1 MENTQIIYK
10 GKWSGF
16 LFPVVSKIKNNGKRK
31 VVFSSEYLFINDD
44 FELRSLVIKNK
55 KMNQYKADLHIHTLL
70 SPCGDLEMSPAAIVQ
85 RAADLSIDILGI
97 TDHNSTRHAPLIA
110 KLAKEQGIF
119 TLCGAEVTTREE
131 AHCLAFFSDFEKL
144 DDFQKYLD
152 DHLPNIK
159 NDTNIFGY
167 QVVIDEQ
174 EMIVDEIE
182 KLLISAIDQSIDQIT
197 KKVREL
203 GGMFIP
209 AHIDRPK
216 FSLTSQLGFV
226 PPGMDADALEVSVHS
241 SSQKI
246 CNDFP

>member
-1 MENTQIIYK
+1 
-10 GKWSGF
+10 
-16 LFPVVSKIKNNGKRK
+16 
-31 VVFSSEYLFINDD
+31 
-44 FELRSLVIKNK
+44 
-55 KMNQYKADLHIHTLL
+55 MNQYKADLHIHTLL

-246 CNDFP
+246 CNDFPYLKKYSFVRGSDAHYINHIGSSCTLFEMEELSFDEIRSSLLKKDGRNVKIAE